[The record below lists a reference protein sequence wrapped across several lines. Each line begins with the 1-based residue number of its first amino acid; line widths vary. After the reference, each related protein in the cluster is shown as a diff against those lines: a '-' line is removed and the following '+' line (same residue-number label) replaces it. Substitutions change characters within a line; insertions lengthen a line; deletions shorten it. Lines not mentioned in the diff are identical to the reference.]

1 MLKYVSAAI
10 LVMAASFASA
20 QVQIIES
27 QPIGGRP
34 PSAAARSAEPPNAA
48 GQAEMFYQMQ
58 LLQQEVLELR
68 GLVEQQSFEIRQLK
82 QQRLDDYLD
91 LDRRLSQV
99 AAGASTAGS
108 ATGSAAVPPASDVP
122 SAPISAEPPL
132 DAAQADELSA
142 YRSAIDLVLKQRDFD
157 GGAAALQ
164 RYLQDFP
171 SGHYSANALYWL
183 GQIYLQKNDQ
193 EQSKRWF
200 EQMAEQYPNHQ
211 KTPEAKFKLAR
222 LYHAEGKSEQAK
234 KLLQEVADSNST
246 AASLARDFLQQNF

>member
-1 MLKYVSAAI
+1 MLKYSSAAI
-10 LVMAASFASA
+10 LVMAASFATA
-20 QVQIIES
+20 QVKIVES
-27 QPIGGRP
+27 QPIGGRQ
-34 PSAAARSAEPPNAA
+34 PSAARPAEPIDTA

-68 GLVEQQSFEIRQLK
+68 GLLEQQSFEIRQLK

-99 AAGASTAGS
+99 ATGAAAGS
-108 ATGSAAVPPASDVP
+108 AAAAPSVEMPPASIGPEQMV
-122 SAPISAEPPL
+122 

-142 YRSAIDLVLKQRDFD
+142 YRTAIDLVLKQRDFEA
-157 GGAAALQ
+157 GADALQ
-164 RYLQDFP
+164 RFLTDFP
-171 SGHYSANALYWL
+171 TGHYSANAYYWL

-200 EQMAEQYPNHQ
+200 EQMLEKYPSHQ

-222 LYHAEGKSEQAK
+222 LYHNEGKTEQAK
-234 KLLQEVADSNST
+234 NLLREVASSSST
-246 AASLARDFLQQNF
+246 AASLARDYLQQNF